1 MGLFS
6 YTKEFIVNTAMPAR
20 RTPFSSGPQNW
31 TRRLFEGVSD
41 AFTALS
47 STDSGKGASQVGIQ
61 DALGNFTS
69 TDVEGALAELA
80 AGGGGGGGG
89 GVTSVTASSPLASS
103 GGATPDIS
111 LTGTVS
117 VSLGGTGITAA
128 GAAGNVLTSD
138 GTDWASTAP
147 ANVNVGNTYLAVGDG
162 TGIVGSSDLSYN
174 SGALTLEVTNTVS
187 VTNGANALS
196 LQSGSVSTDAATLT
210 VDAASTVQL
219 GGTGAVSIAGA
230 YTLPSSD
237 GTSGQVLTTDG
248 LGAISWG
255 TSSGLGP
262 ANKIHY
268 VVEGGSYAT
277 IQAAIDAAADWD
289 VILVGPKAAGDSWG
303 PAVFSPGKRLVV
315 ASLLSKWSTQVRVD
329 SITFNANS
337 GLNTNENTVFVR
349 GLFINSSFTALAP
362 GVNFYGSAPA
372 RLRLQECFIY
382 NNNSVTGTAVI
393 SNNSGAGSSLYLD
406 NTVVQSGYSTGIGV
420 DHQQGYTNIRGD
432 SEISRY
438 QYPLQCAAGFV
449 EVLNTML
456 DGSGI
461 ANEVVRI
468 SGGTVTC
475 GYSTIKNS
483 TTNSSGVNLTTAGA
497 VFGMGDATFAIAT
510 GTGYCVNG
518 VASTVFLYGSITY
531 SHSVL
536 VSYNVKVKNTISAV
550 AVTQVFT
557 SSP

>member
-47 STDSGKGASQVGIQ
+47 STDSGKGASQVGIE

-89 GVTSVTASSPLASS
+89 VTGVTASSPLASS

-117 VSLGGTGITAA
+117 VSLGGTGITSA

-138 GTDWASTAP
+138 GTDWTSAAP
-147 ANVNVGNTYLAVGDG
+147 ANVNVGSTYLAVGDG

-219 GGTGAVSIAGA
+219 GGTGALSIAGA
-230 YTLPSSD
+230 YTLPSTD

-255 TSSGLGP
+255 TASGLGP
-262 ANKIHY
+262 TNKIHY
-268 VVEGGSYAT
+268 VVQGGSYAT
-277 IQAAIDAAADWD
+277 IQAAIDAAADLD
-289 VILVGPKAAGDSWG
+289 VIYVGPKTGGGSWG
-303 PAVFSPGKRLVV
+303 SATFSAGKRLVV
-315 ASLLSKWSTQVRVD
+315 IGMQAKYEEHAQID
-329 SITFNANS
+329 SVTFS
-337 GLNTNENTVFVR
+337 PTTGLNILLNTIYIR
-349 GLFINSSFTALAP
+349 GLFINSDFSVAT
-362 GVNFYGSAPA
+362 GVTFGGTAPA
-372 RLRLQECFIY
+372 RLRMQECYVY
-382 NNNSVTGTAVI
+382 NSGASGTGVS
-393 SNNSGAGSSLYLD
+393 SNNSGAGSSLHID
-406 NTVVQSGYSTGIGV
+406 NCIIQSGNSVGV
-420 DHQQGYTNIRGD
+420 GVNHVQGYTIFKNGC
-432 SEISRY
+432 EVSRY
-438 QYPLQCAAGFV
+438 QYPLQCAAGNV
-449 EVLNTML
+449 EILDTIL

-461 ANEVVRI
+461 ANEVIRI

-483 TTNSSGVNLTTAGA
+483 TANSSGVNLTTAGA

-531 SHSVL
+531 SHSAL
-536 VSYNVKVKNTISAV
+536 ASYNVKVKNTISAV